1 MNLLIFQNPLFFS
14 IFTFFKIP
22 FLKIKRL
29 EPRSCQFNHP
39 ENCVW
44 FEISIQSHIQNSFPY
59 VHFSKFSTKISKT
72 WKKIDIQMEYNKS
85 INSFEMKQRMS
96 PYWIIIFWWFFDNFL
111 ALLLCKMF
119 LTFLIYLIVNKKKS
133 VIENR

>member
-1 MNLLIFQNPLFFS
+1 
-14 IFTFFKIP
+14 
-22 FLKIKRL
+22 
-29 EPRSCQFNHP
+29 
-39 ENCVW
+39 
-44 FEISIQSHIQNSFPY
+44 
-59 VHFSKFSTKISKT
+59 
-72 WKKIDIQMEYNKS
+72 MEYNKS